1 MNTQEIPQNSKPQ
14 YFNICSFFIKL
25 ILLVLYGCL
34 LVCCGQK
41 DAKQVF
47 LHSTEI
53 KISESAININ
63 TASAAELEK
72 LPHIGAKKAREII
85 EYRENFGRFRKP
97 EHLLLVRGISDER
110 FRAMRNFIK
119 VE

>member
-1 MNTQEIPQNSKPQ
+1 MQENSQISKPR

-25 ILLVLYGCL
+25 ILLVLCGCL

-47 LHSTEI
+47 SGSSAI
-53 KISESAININ
+53 KISELAININ
-63 TASAAELEK
+63 TASASELEK
-72 LPHIGAKKAREII
+72 LPHIGGKTAREII
-85 EYRENFGRFRKP
+85 KYRENFGRFRKP